1 MADTNSS
8 NELAEKRTDFAE
20 DRTDWAEDRTT
31 LANERTFAGWM
42 RTGMAAIAIA
52 VGLRAVFG
60 EADPTWVPKAVSTL
74 FIIAALFIFWSAR
87 INACQAQDRLNDHK
101 AEVQSKS
108 NFTLLAVIFSAGAV
122 TVGIVLWTL

>member
-1 MADTNSS
+1 MSDDKNS
-8 NELAEKRTDFAE
+8 LAK

-60 EADPTWVPKAVSTL
+60 EAEPTWVPKLVSTL
-74 FIIAALFIFWSAR
+74 FVIAALFIFWSAR
-87 INACQAQDRLNDHK
+87 QNACKTQTRLDEHQ
-101 AEVQSKS
+101 AEVQSRE
-108 NFTLLAVIFSAGAV
+108 NYTLLSIIFSVGAV
-122 TVGIVLWTL
+122 TIGIVLWTL

>member
-1 MADTNSS
+1 MQDGSDKDSS
-8 NELAEKRTDFAE
+8 KNDLAE
-20 DRTDWAEDRTT
+20 DRTDWAEDRTA

-60 EADPTWVPKAVSTL
+60 GADPTWVPKAVSTL
-74 FIIAALFIFWSAR
+74 FIAAALFIFWSAR
-87 INACQAQDRLNDHK
+87 INACRALSRLENHK
-101 AEVQSKS
+101 AEPQSGRH
-108 NFTLLAVIFSAGAV
+108 FTVLAGAFSLGAV